1 MGWVEV
7 DNPQYRFGRPV
18 THASFVQ
25 LLGLH
30 FVLSVWEVV
39 GDGRSGTLMGR
50 SERPVCE
57 TPHTFTEADEVGGR
71 LSSAG
76 SASTI
81 RRDGSAAQLPP
92 LVGGKLRGND
102 GGAGA
107 GDAMVPSQPNN
118 GARIFA
124 CYAHSVDSEA
134 HLSGSVES
142 AGLASAPAAW
152 SRWTFHRLMVGEGT
166 RDPVG

>member
-1 MGWVEV
+1 MVACKGWGVNWG
-7 DNPQYRFGRPV
+7 DWCGRWV
-18 THASFVQ
+18 TRRVFIR
-25 LLGLH
+25 LWGLGL
-30 FVLSVWEVV
+30 VCWEVV

-50 SERPVCE
+50 SERPACE
-57 TPHTFTEADEVGGR
+57 TPRAFAEADEVGGG
-71 LSSAG
+71 LSSAR

-81 RRDGSAAQLPP
+81 RRDGSAAQLPS
-92 LVGGKLRGND
+92 LVGGELRGND

-142 AGLASAPAAW
+142 AGLASAPAA
-152 SRWTFHRLMVGEGT
+152 
-166 RDPVG
+166 